1 MCVSQRVRGGG
12 GREEAAQDSTEE
24 GGVGGGLKRPET
36 VASLRLVLTPLPSFV
51 IRNPDFRYWQGV
63 NCTTVGRV
71 HKHPNAGG

>member
-12 GREEAAQDSTEE
+12 GREEAQDSEE

-36 VASLRLVLTPLPSFV
+36 MASLRLVLTPLPSFV
-51 IRNPDFRYWQGV
+51 IRNLGLRYWQGA

-71 HKHPNAGG
+71 HKHPKAGG